1 MSPPSGRTREAKGSV
16 VKGST
21 FKRCGCVDAV
31 GKPLG
36 AGCPRLRGKN
46 HGTWYFQAEL
56 VAGRDG
62 ARRRKRQG
70 GFATQ
75 REAQAALVD
84 LLDRVQKRTHVDA
97 GKQSVGEY
105 LDLWLAGKVGLRSS
119 TRRSYEEHL
128 RLYLKPGLAHHRLA
142 DLDATAIEDLY
153 AALRQLGGNDGG
165 KQSPTLAR
173 ILECRTSPAT
183 VLSAATIR
191 RVHATLMSALNA
203 AAKRR
208 LIAFNP
214 AAFVELQS
222 GRRPKAVVWTD
233 ARVTLWRRTGERPKV
248 AVWTP
253 VQTGGFL
260 DHARDDRLY
269 PLFHLVVF
277 RGLRR
282 GEAVGLR
289 WTDVDLEA
297 LTVTVSEQIVQ
308 LGWQTERGAP
318 KTDSGARTIA
328 LDADTAAVLL
338 DHRDRQE
345 SERKAWGEGWIS
357 TGLVFTREDGSELHP
372 ATVTTRFER
381 LVRDADLPPVR
392 LHDLRHGAATL
403 ALAGGTHL
411 KVVSEMLGHSSIGI
425 TADTY
430 TTVLPEVA
438 RAAAEVV
445 ARLVPRALRRDGAGP
460 IPAPSD
466 PWSDDEPS
474 SKRRKGQVSR
484 GAPPGT
490 RTPNPRIKSRAGP
503 DRMSVLRRSDAGTA
517 GDPRVGARRSPVQAG
532 LSGRR

>member
-1 MSPPSGRTREAKGSV
+1 

-21 FKRCGCVDAV
+21 FKRCGCVDAA

-36 AGCPRLRGKN
+36 ASCPRLRGKN

-56 VAGRDG
+56 VAGQGG
-62 ARRRKRQG
+62 ARRRKRKG
-70 GFATQ
+70 GFATR

-97 GKQSVGEY
+97 GRQSVGEY
-105 LDLWLAGKVGLRSS
+105 LDLWMAGKVGLRSS

-128 RLYLKPGLAHHRLA
+128 RLYLKPGLGHHRLA
-142 DLDATAIEDLY
+142 DLDTTAVEDLY
-153 AALRQLGGNDGG
+153 AALRQLGGDIGA
-165 KQSPTLAR
+165 KPSPTLAR
-173 ILECRTSPAT
+173 ILERRTTPAT

-191 RVHATLMSALNA
+191 RVHATLMSALNT

-214 AAFVELQS
+214 AAFVELES

-233 ARVTLWRRTGERPKV
+233 ARVAIWRTTGERPKV

-253 VQTGGFL
+253 AQTGAFL
-260 DHARDDRLY
+260 DHASDDRLY

-297 LTVTVSEQIVQ
+297 LTVTVSQQIVQ

-328 LDADTAAVLL
+328 LDADTAEILRA
-338 DHRDRQE
+338 HRDRQE
-345 SERKAWGEGWIS
+345 LECEAWGQGWVS

-372 ATVTTRFER
+372 ATVTARFHR

-430 TTVLPEVA
+430 TSVLPEVA
-438 RAAAEVV
+438 RAAAEAV
-445 ARLVPRALRRDGAGP
+445 ARLVPRALRRDPAGP
-460 IPAPSD
+460 ISAPSGPQND
-466 PWSDDEPS
+466 TGLPS
-474 SKRRKGQVSR
+474 SRKKAQVKR

-490 RTPNPRIKSRAGP
+490 RTPNPRIKSP
-503 DRMSVLRRSDAGTA
+503 LLC
-517 GDPRVGARRSPVQAG
+517 Q
-532 LSGRR
+532 LS

>member
-1 MSPPSGRTREAKGSV
+1 
-16 VKGST
+16 VKGSI
-21 FKRCGCVDAV
+21 FKRCGCVDAA

-36 AGCPRLRGKN
+36 ATCPRLRGKN

-56 VAGRDG
+56 VAGQDG

-75 REAQAALVD
+75 REAQAALID
-84 LLDRVQKRTHVDA
+84 LLDRVQKRTYVDA
-97 GKQSVGEY
+97 GMQSVGEY
-105 LDLWLAGKVGLRSS
+105 LDLWLVGKVGLRSS
-119 TRRSYEEHL
+119 TRRSYEEHI
-128 RLYLKPGLAHHRLA
+128 RLYLKPGLGHHRLA

-153 AALRQLGGNDGG
+153 AGLRQLGDDNET
-165 KQSPTLAR
+165 KPSPTLAR
-173 ILECRTSPAT
+173 ILECRTTPAT

-191 RVHATLMSALNA
+191 RIHATLMSALNT

-214 AAFVELQS
+214 AAFVELES

-233 ARVTLWRRTGERPKV
+233 TRVDVWRTTGERPKV

-253 VQTGGFL
+253 TQTGAFL

-289 WTDVDLEA
+289 WADVDLGG
-297 LTVTVSEQIVQ
+297 LTVTVTEQIVQ

-318 KTDSGARTIA
+318 KTDSGARNIA
-328 LDADTAAVLL
+328 LDADTAAVLRA
-338 DHRDRQE
+338 HRDRQE
-345 SERKAWGEGWIS
+345 LERKMWGQGWVS
-357 TGLVFTREDGSELHP
+357 TGLVFTREDGTELHP
-372 ATVTTRFER
+372 ATVTARFHR

-430 TTVLPEVA
+430 TSVLPEVA
-438 RAAAEVV
+438 RAAAEAV
-445 ARLVPRALRRDGAGP
+445 ARLVPRALRRDPAGP
-460 IPAPSD
+460 ISAPSGPRND
-466 PWSDDEPS
+466 AGLPS
-474 SKRRKGQVSR
+474 TGKKAQVKR

-490 RTPNPRIKSRAGP
+490 RTPNPRIKSP
-503 DRMSVLRRSDAGTA
+503 LLC
-517 GDPRVGARRSPVQAG
+517 Q
-532 LSGRR
+532 LS